1 MADAETARRLYE
13 DGIDAYRA
21 GEYEEALEVM
31 ARAQQLFAEAGDRSA
46 ESEVLNDMGVVHV
59 QLEEWDKAEEL
70 LDEALSIRVTLEA
83 RSAQGI
89 TLGNLGMMY
98 AGQGE
103 EEKAAEAYEQAI
115 AIFHE
120 LGEKGNE
127 KAVARQLSK
136 LKIKKGKF
144 LDALGDYQTELE
156 GEEEL
161 SGAQKMARR
170 LFGVLGRF
178 AGGAAIEDEEEEEG
192 DVIDVIPE
200 SDE

>member
-1 MADAETARRLYE
+1 MAGVETARRLYD
-13 DGIDAYRA
+13 DGLDAYRA

-46 ESEVLNDMGVVHV
+46 ESEVLNDMGVIHV

-70 LDEALSIRVTLEA
+70 LNEALSIRVTLQE
-83 RSAQGI
+83 RSAEGI

-98 AGQGE
+98 ARQGE
-103 EEKAAEAYEQAI
+103 EEKAAEAYERAI
-115 AIFHE
+115 AIFNE

-156 GEEEL
+156 GEEDL

-178 AGGAAIEDEEEEEG
+178 AGGPAIEDEEEEEG